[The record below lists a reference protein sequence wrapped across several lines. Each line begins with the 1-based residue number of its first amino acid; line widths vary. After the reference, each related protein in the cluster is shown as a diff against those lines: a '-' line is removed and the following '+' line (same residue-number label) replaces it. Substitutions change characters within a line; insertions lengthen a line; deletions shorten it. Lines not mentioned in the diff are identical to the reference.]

1 LNEVILVVILLIALC
16 LIIDG
21 ILVLLIKV
29 IPMKKPT
36 TLKYERYESG
46 NLPVTPPKYTL
57 PMQYLGYLF
66 MFMACEPI
74 LVLLLVLMVNP
85 STITVLLISIIFLVL
100 VPSLYVSYKYTLEL
114 AYAKIKHKYRNN
126 L

>member
-1 LNEVILVVILLIALC
+1 MNEVVLVVILLIALC

-36 TLKYERYESG
+36 PLKYERYESG

-57 PMQYLGYLF
+57 PMQYLGYMF

-74 LVLLLVLMVNP
+74 LVLLLVLMVNL
-85 STITVLLISIIFLVL
+85 STITMLLTSLIFLVL
-100 VPSLYVSYKYTLEL
+100 VPPLYVSYKYSLEL
-114 AYAKIKHKYRNN
+114 AYTKMKRK
-126 L
+126 